1 MKKRFR
7 LELTGE
13 QLAVLFVIAHDG
25 IQSVDG
31 AVACSTISKRDA
43 REVRAKLVA
52 LLDKRDRDDRAREQI
67 DSGNPIHPALLDGSH
82 DPESHGCACAWCDAS
97 TLSLR
102 ESQSMQRT
110 TALQQ
115 PVRGAEPREPSAL
128 VRGRGHA
135 R

>member
-1 MKKRFR
+1 MKKRYR

-82 DPESHGCACAWCDAS
+82 DPESHGCACQRSSSSDR
-97 TLSLR
+97 TL
-102 ESQSMQRT
+102 
-110 TALQQ
+110 
-115 PVRGAEPREPSAL
+115 PPSAPHL
-128 VRGRGHA
+128 PTVRPAKSESRRQPRRA
-135 R
+135 PRASPPDW